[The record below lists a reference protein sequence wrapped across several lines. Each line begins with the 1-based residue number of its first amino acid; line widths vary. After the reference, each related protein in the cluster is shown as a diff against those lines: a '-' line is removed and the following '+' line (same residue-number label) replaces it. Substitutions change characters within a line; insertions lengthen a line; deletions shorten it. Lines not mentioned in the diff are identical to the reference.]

1 MATKNT
7 TKVTRSLALATIN
20 DFIRANMPTFIEF
33 AGDPAYKDIIGVIEK
48 MHAQI
53 EASAMRKANT
63 PTKSQIVNRN
73 LAARVLDAMP
83 ENMWVSSKW
92 IANNVAEVMTTQKA
106 IALTRLL
113 IEDGSVTR
121 SVTDAGRP
129 VFAKVGMNDAP
140 TNDNTLMC

>member
-1 MATKNT
+1 MANSN
-7 TKVTRSLALATIN
+7 KVTRSIALATAS
-20 DFIRANMPTFIEF
+20 DFIRANTDAFASFCECPT
-33 AGDPAYKDIIGVIEK
+33 DVIVVLDK
-48 MHAQI
+48 MAAQI
-53 EASAMRKANT
+53 QASATRKANT

-83 ENMWVSSKW
+83 DGVWVSSKW
-92 IANNVAEVMTTQKA
+92 VANNVAEVMTTQKA

-140 TNDNTLMC
+140 TDDNTLMC